1 MKGDERK
8 GFLRTKFL
16 LVQDN
21 QVIEDAISDNDNR
34 SKFTE
39 DGDTCKG
46 EEIMLGPGKEQRM
59 QTDGW
64 SGVMIL

>member
-34 SKFTE
+34 SKVTE
-39 DGDTCKG
+39 DGDTWKG
-46 EEIMLGPGKEQRM
+46 EEIMVVWYFSPSLYF
-59 QTDGW
+59 
-64 SGVMIL
+64 V

>member
-34 SKFTE
+34 SKVTE
-39 DGDTCKG
+39 DGDTWKG
-46 EEIMLGPGKEQRM
+46 EEISEFQAHARPR
-59 QTDGW
+59 
-64 SGVMIL
+64 